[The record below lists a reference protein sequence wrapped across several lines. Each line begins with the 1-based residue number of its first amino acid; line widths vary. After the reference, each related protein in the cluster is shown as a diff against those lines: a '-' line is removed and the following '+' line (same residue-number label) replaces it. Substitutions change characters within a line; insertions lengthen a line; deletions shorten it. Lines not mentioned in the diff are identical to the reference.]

1 MHFSWEAKK
10 KKCGCRGNY
19 RQEGGSYA
27 MRRCGG
33 ALAIIFLEVCDMM
46 AGGAVGN
53 GVSWRSFARGRPY
66 TPLGTVQDFTASPHH
81 VRLAE
86 MQRELDEMSGR
97 SPTHLYEGPTVTTAQ
112 GPRPLFEA
120 DMRDDAAN
128 DDMPEH
134 FIAARQRLMTLQS
147 DSYGE
152 SIRGVVSP
160 PPPPDANAPRA
171 YEQPRVQLGNIWWTA
186 MTLII
191 VSFFLMARFGC

>member
-1 MHFSWEAKK
+1 
-10 KKCGCRGNY
+10 
-19 RQEGGSYA
+19 

-33 ALAIIFLEVCDMM
+33 ASVFFFLEVCDMM

-81 VRLAE
+81 IRLAE

-97 SPTHLYEGPTVTTAQ
+97 SPTHLYEGPTVTTVQ

-120 DMRDDAAN
+120 DMRDDPAN
-128 DDMPEH
+128 DDIPEH
-134 FIAARQRLMTLQS
+134 FIAARQRLMTLNS

-171 YEQPRVQLGNIWWTA
+171 YEQPRVQLGNIWLTA

-191 VSFFLMARFGC
+191 VSFFLMARFGR